1 MNDFFCKDVYN
12 VSKYMQIVN
21 NKKAN
26 IYIFIVH
33 ELKLRTE

>member
-1 MNDFFCKDVYN
+1 MNDFFSKDVYN

-26 IYIFIVH
+26 IHVFIEH